1 MRKGNPHSRVPG
13 SPLRWLPLSQRTGS
27 RPIFVPRSPTTRKIP
42 PRGQEIYVVRRAEI
56 CAPDGRSDI
65 GWEFT
70 ADRRFDRDGVKAVL
84 MASPTMAHLSQSAHR
99 FTFSEVCERIPGFE
113 EP

>member
-1 MRKGNPHSRVPG
+1 LSSLESVTAIPANICTLFSEGKESTSKRPG
-13 SPLRWLPLSQRTGS
+13 DICGKK
-27 RPIFVPRSPTTRKIP
+27 V
-42 PRGQEIYVVRRAEI
+42 EI

-65 GWEFT
+65 ELEFT
-70 ADRRFDRDGVKAVL
+70 TDRRFDRDGVKAIL
-84 MASPTMAHLSQSAHR
+84 MASPTMAHLSQPVHR